1 MADATDQPGEFDYI
15 IVGAGSAGG
24 VLANRLSEDGRQ
36 RVLLLEAGGADVSP
50 LIGIPKGIGKLVQS
64 PRHAWFFPIEQSRA
78 PDLPASEVWVR
89 GKVLGGSSSI
99 NGMIYSRGHPEDYD
113 EWNALGG
120 PGWGW
125 SEMKAA
131 YRAIEDHELGAADHR
146 GSGGAIHIST
156 GKLRYP
162 AAEAMIAAGEQMG
175 LGRKNDLN
183 DEDLEGVGY
192 YAHNIKRG
200 RRQSAA
206 RTFLKAARRRGNLR
220 VQANCHVDRVLFE
233 ARRAVGVACRIDGKE
248 TLFRTRGEVIL
259 SAGTILSPKILQLSG
274 IGPAEHLIDNGI
286 DVLHDSPDVGAH
298 MREHLGFSMP
308 HRLTSSAG
316 LNWRLRGLGLALSAL
331 QYVITRAGPLAT
343 GPFEVGAFVRSA
355 PGANRPDTQLYLG
368 AFTYARSGDNFPVQ
382 LATPDT
388 EPGMTIYGQL
398 LNLTSEGTVRLRSAN
413 PDDPPVIKPNWLTT
427 EYDRQ
432 SAVAMVKYM
441 RRYVQQPALEPYVG
455 EELVPGDVCQSDADI
470 LAAVT
475 RLSTSGLHGVA
486 TCRMGRDE
494 RAVVDN
500 RLRVKGVDNLRV
512 VDCSIMPSLVSGNTN
527 GPAMAVGWRASDL
540 IIEDR
545 LGIQSSGSS
554 EIPHSRAIQ

>member
-1 MADATDQPGEFDYI
+1 MTDSTADTESEFDYI
-15 IVGAGSAGG
+15 IVGAGSAGC
-24 VLANRLSEDGRQ
+24 VLANRLSEDKRQ
-36 RVLLLEAGGADVSP
+36 RVLLLEAGGADTSP

-64 PRHAWFFPIEQSRA
+64 PRHAWFFPVEQARA

-89 GKVLGGSSSI
+89 GKVIGGSSSI
-99 NGMIYSRGHPEDYD
+99 NGMIYSRGHPEDYE

-146 GSGGAIHIST
+146 GSGGAVHISI

-206 RTFLKAARRRGNLR
+206 RTFLKAARRRPNLR
-220 VQANCHVDRVLFE
+220 VQANAHVDRVLFE
-233 ARRAVGVACRIDGKE
+233 AKRAVGVACRVGRQEKI
-248 TLFRTRGEVIL
+248 FRTGGEVIL
-259 SAGTILSPKILQLSG
+259 CAGTILSPKLLQLSG
-274 IGPAEHLIDNGI
+274 IGPADHLHEIGI
-286 DVLHDSPDVGAH
+286 DLLHNSPDVGAH

-308 HRLTSSAG
+308 HRLKGTAG
-316 LNWRLRGLGLALSAL
+316 LNRRLRGLGLAISAL
-331 QYVITRAGPLAT
+331 QYVIARSGPLAT

-368 AFTYARSGDNFPVQ
+368 AFTYARTGDNFPVQ
-382 LATPDT
+382 LTTPDT
-388 EPGMTIYGQL
+388 QPGMTIYGQL
-398 LNLTSEGTVRLRSAN
+398 LNLTSEGTVRLRSAD
-413 PDDPPVIKPNWLTT
+413 PDDPPVINPNWLSTD
-427 EYDRQ
+427 YDQ
-432 SAVAMVKYM
+432 ASVVSMVKYM

-455 EELVPGDVCQSDADI
+455 EELVPGDGCQSDEDI
-470 LAAVT
+470 LGAVR

-512 VDCSIMPSLVSGNTN
+512 VDCSIMPSLISGNTN

-545 LGIQSSGSS
+545 TA
-554 EIPHSRAIQ
+554 R

>member
-1 MADATDQPGEFDYI
+1 MTDSTADTESEFDYI
-15 IVGAGSAGG
+15 IVGAGSAGC
-24 VLANRLSEDGRQ
+24 VLANRLSEDKRQ
-36 RVLLLEAGGADVSP
+36 RVLLLEAGGADTSP

-64 PRHAWFFPIEQSRA
+64 PRHAWFFPVEQARA

-89 GKVLGGSSSI
+89 GKVIGGSSSI
-99 NGMIYSRGHPEDYD
+99 NGMIYSRGHPEDYE

-146 GSGGAIHIST
+146 GSGGAVHISI

-206 RTFLKAARRRGNLR
+206 RTFLKAARRRPNLR
-220 VQANCHVDRVLFE
+220 VQANAHVDRVLFE
-233 ARRAVGVACRIDGKE
+233 AKRAVGVACRVGRQKKI
-248 TLFRTRGEVIL
+248 FRTGGEVIL
-259 SAGTILSPKILQLSG
+259 CAGTILSPKLLQLSG
-274 IGPAEHLIDNGI
+274 IGPADHLHEIGI
-286 DVLHDSPDVGAH
+286 DLLHNSPDVGAH

-308 HRLTSSAG
+308 HRLKGTAG
-316 LNWRLRGLGLALSAL
+316 LNRRLRGLGLAISAL
-331 QYVITRAGPLAT
+331 QYVIARSGPLAT

-368 AFTYARSGDNFPVQ
+368 AFTYARTGDNFPVQ
-382 LATPDT
+382 LTTPDT
-388 EPGMTIYGQL
+388 QPGMTIYGQL
-398 LNLTSEGTVRLRSAN
+398 LNLTSEGTVRLRSAD
-413 PDDPPVIKPNWLTT
+413 PDDPPVINPNWLSTD
-427 EYDRQ
+427 YDQ
-432 SAVAMVKYM
+432 ASVVSMVKYM

-455 EELVPGDVCQSDADI
+455 EELVPGDGCQSDEDI
-470 LAAVT
+470 LGAVR

-512 VDCSIMPSLVSGNTN
+512 VDCSIMPSLISGNTN

-545 LGIQSSGSS
+545 AA
-554 EIPHSRAIQ
+554 R